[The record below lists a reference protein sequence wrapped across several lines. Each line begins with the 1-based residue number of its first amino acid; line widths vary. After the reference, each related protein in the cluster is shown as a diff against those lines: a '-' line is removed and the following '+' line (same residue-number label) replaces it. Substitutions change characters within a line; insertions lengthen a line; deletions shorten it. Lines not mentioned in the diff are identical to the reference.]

1 MKQKHCCGAA
11 NSMIWPKAEHRQ
23 SQIVCD
29 LLISFFMSVLD
40 FCSKS
45 ACSLCRVAVVMTSGL
60 HKRLCLT
67 FDVRHDEHLRL
78 GKPLLEVV
86 EVDGAVKGDEAYLCS
101 RVSRKPMRH
110 THTFSR
116 AIPDN
121 TAQHFLTNGWK
132 CMKCILQLSLKQNT
146 PWFT

>member
-1 MKQKHCCGAA
+1 
-11 NSMIWPKAEHRQ
+11 
-23 SQIVCD
+23 
-29 LLISFFMSVLD
+29 
-40 FCSKS
+40 
-45 ACSLCRVAVVMTSGL
+45 MTSGL

-110 THTFSR
+110 THTRF
-116 AIPDN
+116 PEL
-121 TAQHFLTNGWK
+121 FLTIQHSTSSQ
-132 CMKCILQLSLKQNT
+132 MAESV
-146 PWFT
+146 